1 MPMGRFANRPILG
14 QPRLAAPTFLR
25 SHYGRVSY
33 NFGSTLRPAIVKTTV
48 FDSKHRPTTAKTTVF
63 GSNILPLV
71 PKAIVFDSIALL
83 LVPKSIVF
91 DSIALLLVPKAI
103 VFDSIAL
110 LLVPKAIV
118 FDSIALLLVPKAIVF
133 DSIALL
139 LVPKSIVFDSKT
151 RVRAPPS
158 DRVVD
163 VKNSVLFANTGSRE
177 RRSLVGRG
185 VKPHKK
191 DPTASVLLVFA
202 LCQLVFT
209 PRPHNLHRHLPQPK
223 IGSKQHPAIFWQL
236 HHSYPIRKDHTFP
249 STVRL

>member
-1 MPMGRFANRPILG
+1 MFGRGRFANRPILG

-33 NFGSTLRPAIVKTTV
+33 NFGSTLRPAIVKTIV

-63 GSNILPLV
+63 GSNILP
-71 PKAIVFDSIALL
+71 
-83 LVPKSIVF
+83 
-91 DSIALLLVPKAI
+91 
-103 VFDSIAL
+103 
-110 LLVPKAIV
+110 
-118 FDSIALLLVPKAIVF
+118 LVPKAIVF

-185 VKPHKK
+185 VKPHKN